1 VFVVINITT
10 RAIASISFIQD
21 NIKLLDALSLMPEEL
36 DVVFD
41 QFLPVRD
48 KVIRVGMI
56 RVRGIR
62 GLNLSSLSVS
72 LFS

>member
-1 VFVVINITT
+1 
-10 RAIASISFIQD
+10 
-21 NIKLLDALSLMPEEL
+21 MPEEL

-41 QFLPVRD
+41 PFLPVRD

>member
-1 VFVVINITT
+1 MVINITT

-21 NIKLLDALSLMPEEL
+21 NIKLLDALPLMPEEL

-41 QFLPVRD
+41 PFLPVRD